1 MSASTDQHTLTP
13 SHPAYPPALRH
24 WLGADAPPTLTAR
37 GNLAIL
43 QQPALALF
51 SSSQCPAALI
61 LRAHDLADQLR
72 QQGRTVISGFHS
84 PVERECL
91 TTLLRGTQPLI
102 LCPARSIEHWR
113 IPLAYRQPLQD
124 GRLLLLSP
132 FSATQRRMTEETALT
147 RNLVVAALAET
158 VLVVHAAPGSKTEA
172 FCRELV
178 RWGKPV
184 CTFDSLHNANL
195 VEMGAGVLRDMLVL

>member
-1 MSASTDQHTLTP
+1 MSTDQHNLTP
-13 SHPAYPPALRH
+13 EHPAYPPALQRR
-24 WLGADAPPTLTAR
+24 LGDHAPPTLTAR

-102 LCPARSIEHWR
+102 LCPARSIERWR
-113 IPLAYRQPLQD
+113 IPLEYREPLQE

-132 FSATQRRMTEETALT
+132 FSPTQRRVTEETALT
-147 RNLVVAALAET
+147 RNLVAAALAET
-158 VLVVHAAPGSKTEA
+158 VLIIHAAPGSKTEA

-178 RWGKPV
+178 RWGKPLR
-184 CTFDSLHNANL
+184 TFDSPHNANL
-195 VEMGAGVLRDMLVL
+195 VEMGAEVPGDMIVS